1 MFAMGIGAAA
11 LVIVLSVFNGFEDI
25 AVSLYESFQPHL
37 KIVPKENKDF
47 NIDES
52 TIYKLS
58 KLSDISS
65 FSKIYES
72 KAYFKY
78 LDKES
83 IGILK
88 GVDQNYF
95 KTNNIK
101 SYLIHGDTI
110 MEDESTSYSLIGIAL
125 NDKLNINYHDNFESL
140 SVYVPKVNSNAGIGI
155 TNVFEVSYLTP
166 RSVFSIYQEFDEKY
180 VIAPLSFV
188 QYLNNKDDFSITS
201 IEIKVK
207 NSNRIDAVRKQI
219 QEILPINLKIVDRLE
234 SNETL
239 YRITKIEK
247 LITFLIMSFILI
259 VLSLNFI
266 GSLSMHVIEKRNDLL
281 ILRNIGFRS
290 IDIQKLYIFIGS
302 IQGLLGGFLGL
313 ILGILICFMQKQF
326 GLIKMPGNGT
336 FVVSEYPVLVKYED
350 IIFIM
355 LLLFCISIIISV
367 FPAFKAKESI
377 KEFEI

>member
-58 KLSDISS
+58 KFSDISS

-110 MEDESTSYSLIGIAL
+110 MEDESTSFALIGIAL

-219 QEILPINLKIVDRLE
+219 QEILPKNLKIVDRLE

-313 ILGILICFMQKQF
+313 ILGILICLIQKQF

-355 LLLFCISIIISV
+355 LLLFCISIVISV

-377 KEFEI
+377 KELEI